1 MSAERLRET
10 EQLTG
15 SILAKL
21 AACESLSEVERAHV
35 AFSLAATLLEVKRRI
50 EALERE
56 HGVPHQ
62 ISDPKL
68 LELEQR
74 VRDLEQR
81 VGNLAGQVYGSG
93 R

>member
-21 AACESLSEVERAHV
+21 AACESLSEVERGHV
-35 AFSLAATLLEVKRRI
+35 AFSLGATLLEVKRRI

-56 HGVPHQ
+56 HGVQ
-62 ISDPKL
+62 RVSDPKL

-74 VRDLEQR
+74 MRDLEQR